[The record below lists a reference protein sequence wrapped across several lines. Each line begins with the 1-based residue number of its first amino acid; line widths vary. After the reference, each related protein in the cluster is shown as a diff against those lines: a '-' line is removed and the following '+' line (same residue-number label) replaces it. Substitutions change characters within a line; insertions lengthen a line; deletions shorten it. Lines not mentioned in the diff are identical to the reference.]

1 MRSLTRV
8 AYAYDRARAHPPEVS
23 GQVAGAI
30 AQELGAFEDPLLLEL
45 GVGTG
50 RIALPLIAR
59 GYRYLA
65 LDNDPAMLEVFRQ
78 KVSGVTRKVRIL
90 QADARGIPLEDESVE
105 GVIVVHLWHL
115 MEDWP
120 RGLAEA
126 LRVLKPGGVL
136 LEGWDEA
143 EPSEDFRIQEAW
155 RSFVEAEGIRVKRG
169 RHQARLREVEEAL
182 KRLGLSPKVRV
193 VAKWREERSLRQSLE
208 NLEARLYSFTH
219 PVPQEVHQ
227 RAMDRL
233 YAWAESEYGDLDRTF
248 PIQWRFA
255 LRSTRLL

>member
-1 MRSLTRV
+1 
-8 AYAYDRARAHPPEVS
+8 
-23 GQVAGAI
+23 
-30 AQELGAFEDPLLLEL
+30 
-45 GVGTG
+45 
-50 RIALPLIAR
+50 
-59 GYRYLA
+59 
-65 LDNDPAMLEVFRQ
+65 
-78 KVSGVTRKVRIL
+78 
-90 QADARGIPLEDESVE
+90 
-105 GVIVVHLWHL
+105 LWHL

-143 EPSEDFRIQEAW
+143 EPSEDFRIQEVW

-182 KRLGLSPKVRV
+182 RKLGLSPKVRV